1 MLGGEEHLKCL
12 SVLEVKLRHAVQH
25 SFFPGYILH
34 KDNTCLQEININE
47 REWIKAQYLQES
59 TTYISYS
66 PVVPMLL
73 A

>member
-1 MLGGEEHLKCL
+1 MLGGEEHFNVYQSWRSSSGMLF
-12 SVLEVKLRHAVQH
+12 STPSQ
-25 SFFPGYILH
+25 GYILH

-66 PVVPMLL
+66 PVVPILL